1 MGAMPQ
7 PRQYTLVEIM
17 AAFNQTF
24 EDHDTIPAGM
34 LAFPQSWYAREFLG
48 ELVNAEAD
56 EKLYDRVHEDPEGL
70 VRELSVRLNA

>member
-48 ELVNAEAD
+48 N
-56 EKLYDRVHEDPEGL
+56 
-70 VRELSVRLNA
+70 